1 MAMADQRIC
10 VVTGGAAG
18 LGRAIAAR
26 FAAADNVTAIV
37 DRDTSACAATVADL
51 RTAGGEVVGLP
62 ANVADEKEVIGV
74 ASELRQRYGRVD
86 VLVNNAGFATRE
98 GSVVDMTRKAWD
110 LAIAVNLTG
119 PFLMSR
125 HLIPLMAPGS
135 VILNVGTIGAVRAVP
150 GSDAYVAA
158 KGGVIALSK
167 AMALSLADRGIR
179 VNAVNPGVVVTD
191 EVASHMDHPILQ
203 KMLERSGPVGRGF
216 GAPDEFAAV
225 VEFLASDGA
234 SYVNGTVVNVDGGA
248 LC

>member
-1 MAMADQRIC
+1 MADQRIC

-26 FAAADNVTAIV
+26 FAAAGHMTAIV
-37 DRDTSACAATVADL
+37 DRDTGACAATVADL
-51 RTAGGEVVGLP
+51 RAAGGEVVGLP
-62 ANVADEKEVIGV
+62 ANVADEEAVIGL
-74 ASELRQRYGRVD
+74 AAELREQYGRVD

-110 LAIAVNLTG
+110 LTIAVNLTG

-125 HLIPLMAPGS
+125 HLIPMMAPGS

-150 GSDAYVAA
+150 GSDAYIAA
-158 KGGVIALSK
+158 KGGLIALSK

-179 VNAVNPGVVVTD
+179 VNAVNPGVVMTD
-191 EVASHMDHPILQ
+191 EVASHMDHPTLQ
-203 KMLERSGPVGRGF
+203 KMLERSRPVGRGF
-216 GAPDEFAAV
+216 GTPDEFAAV

-234 SYVNGTVVNVDGGA
+234 SYVNGAVVNVDGGA

>member
-1 MAMADQRIC
+1 MADQRIC

-18 LGRAIAAR
+18 LGRAVAAR
-26 FAAADNVTAIV
+26 FAAAGHVTAIV
-37 DRDTSACAATVADL
+37 DRDTGACAATVADL
-51 RTAGGEVVGLP
+51 RAAGGEAVGLP
-62 ANVADEKEVIGV
+62 ANVADEEAVTGV
-74 ASELRQRYGRVD
+74 ATALRERYGRVD

-98 GSVVDMTRKAWD
+98 GSVVEMTRKAWD
-110 LAIAVNLTG
+110 LTIAVNLTG

-125 HLIPLMAPGS
+125 HLVPLMPPGS

-150 GSDAYVAA
+150 GSDAYIAA
-158 KGGVIALSK
+158 KGGLIALSK

-191 EVASHMDHPILQ
+191 EVASHMDHPALQ
-203 KMLERSGPVGRGF
+203 KMLERSRPVGRGF

-234 SYVNGTVVNVDGGA
+234 SFVNGAVVNVDGGA

>member
-1 MAMADQRIC
+1 MADQRIC

-26 FAAADNVTAIV
+26 FAAAGHTTAIV
-37 DRDTSACAATVADL
+37 DRDTAACAATVADL
-51 RTAGGEVVGLP
+51 RAAGGEVVGLP
-62 ANVADEKEVIGV
+62 ANVADEEAVIGL
-74 ASELRQRYGRVD
+74 AAELREQYGRVD

-110 LAIAVNLTG
+110 LTIAVNLTG

-125 HLIPLMAPGS
+125 HLIPMMAPGS

-150 GSDAYVAA
+150 GSDAYIAA
-158 KGGVIALSK
+158 KGGLIALSK

-179 VNAVNPGVVVTD
+179 VNAVNPGVVMTD
-191 EVASHMDHPILQ
+191 EVASHMDHPTLQ
-203 KMLERSGPVGRGF
+203 KMLERSRPVGRGF
-216 GAPDEFAAV
+216 GTPDEFAAV

-234 SYVNGTVVNVDGGA
+234 SYVNGAVVNVDGGA

>member
-1 MAMADQRIC
+1 MADQRIC

-26 FAAADNVTAIV
+26 FAAAGHTTAIV
-37 DRDTSACAATVADL
+37 DRDTGTCAATVADL
-51 RTAGGEVVGLP
+51 RAAGGEVVGLP
-62 ANVADEKEVIGV
+62 ANVADEEAVIGL
-74 ASELRQRYGRVD
+74 AAELREQYGRVD

-110 LAIAVNLTG
+110 LTIAVNLTG

-125 HLIPLMAPGS
+125 HLVPLMPPGS

-158 KGGVIALSK
+158 KGGLIALSK

-191 EVASHMDHPILQ
+191 EVASHMDHPTLQ
-203 KMLERSGPVGRGF
+203 KMLERSRPVGRGF
-216 GAPDEFAAV
+216 GTPDEFAAV
-225 VEFLASDGA
+225 VEFLAGDGA
-234 SYVNGTVVNVDGGA
+234 SFVNGAVINVDGGA